1 MKPNVSDFW
10 SITPNHFKNAGDEG
24 SYHFNF
30 LMNRVIMEIN
40 TSSVEELN
48 TAYALLLHKGHG
60 KPKTNDRSYRTIS
73 TCPVLA
79 KALDMYVHE
88 LFIDKW
94 NACQADT
101 QYQGQCSSHE
111 LAALLITECIQQSL
125 YHHHLP
131 IFLLFLDARS
141 AFDTVVI
148 SFLIRNLYFAGMN
161 GNSLLFMNNRLSNRI
176 TYCDWDKELMGP
188 IKDEHGME
196 QGGCNSSEGY
206 KLYNND
212 LLKTAQA
219 SRQGVEMG
227 KEQNISAVGQAD
239 DVGLL
244 ANSIFC
250 LFNIL
255 HLVLDYCRKFSIKLC
270 ASKTKLLMIT
280 NDSDQKFVP
289 LNPINI
295 DGEDINFANEA
306 EHVGVIRSC
315 DGNMPHL
322 LGRFAAHKRAMAGA
336 LFCGTAKSHRGN
348 PAASVKVEKL
358 YGMPVLFSGM
368 ASLVLTK
375 AEVNMVDQHYYNS
388 LRNLLKVHTGTPHSF
403 VLFMSGSLPG
413 TALLHLRQLGL
424 YSMITR
430 LPTDPLNLRA
440 RHALTFSTPS
450 CKSWFTQVRNICLLY
465 GLPHPLSLL
474 NNPLSKESFKK
485 IAKSHVM
492 DYWEVKLR
500 QEASLLPS
508 LKNFKP
514 EFHSLSNSHPILWT
528 AGTNPYEV
536 SKALIQLKMLSGRYR
551 TAMVTRH
558 WTNNKNGWCPSPSC
572 STVQESLEHL
582 LLTCPYYDQTRQKLF
597 RLWSSTKNSIVLHL
611 VSSALEFPPDLL
623 LQFIL
628 DASTIPAVI
637 SLSQIY
643 GTDLLQAIFHLTRS

>member
-1 MKPNVSDFW
+1 
-10 SITPNHFKNAGDEG
+10 
-24 SYHFNF
+24 
-30 LMNRVIMEIN
+30 
-40 TSSVEELN
+40 
-48 TAYALLLHKGHG
+48 
-60 KPKTNDRSYRTIS
+60 
-73 TCPVLA
+73 
-79 KALDMYVHE
+79 
-88 LFIDKW
+88 
-94 NACQADT
+94 
-101 QYQGQCSSHE
+101 
-111 LAALLITECIQQSL
+111 
-125 YHHHLP
+125 
-131 IFLLFLDARS
+131 
-141 AFDTVVI
+141 
-148 SFLIRNLYFAGMN
+148 
-161 GNSLLFMNNRLSNRI
+161 
-176 TYCDWDKELMGP
+176 
-188 IKDEHGME
+188 
-196 QGGCNSSEGY
+196 
-206 KLYNND
+206 
-212 LLKTAQA
+212 
-219 SRQGVEMG
+219 
-227 KEQNISAVGQAD
+227 
-239 DVGLL
+239 
-244 ANSIFC
+244 
-250 LFNIL
+250 
-255 HLVLDYCRKFSIKLC
+255 
-270 ASKTKLLMIT
+270 
-280 NDSDQKFVP
+280 
-289 LNPINI
+289 
-295 DGEDINFANEA
+295 
-306 EHVGVIRSC
+306 
-315 DGNMPHL
+315 MPHL
-322 LGRFAAHKRAMAGA
+322 LGRFAAHKRAMPGA
-336 LFCGTAKSHRGN
+336 LFCGTAKSHRCN

-430 LPTDPLNLRA
+430 LPTDPLSLRA
-440 RHALTFSTPS
+440 RNALTFSTTS

-597 RLWSSTKNSIVLHL
+597 RLWRSTKNSIVLHL

-643 GTDLLQAIFHLTRS
+643 GTDLLQAIFHLTRSWCYAIHIVRGKLLRTLLQQ

>member
-1 MKPNVSDFW
+1 MELRSACSCSQSSVDFIPLKTLVSSAKDDAEVPSDRFLLIPFIW
-10 SITPNHFKNAGDEG
+10 MRKRIGPSTVPWGTPDITGDRPESLPSTATLNHFKNAGDEG

-48 TAYALLLHKGHG
+48 TAYALLLHKDHG

-101 QYQGQCSSHE
+101 QYQGQGSSHE

-322 LGRFAAHKRAMAGA
+322 LGRFAAHKRAMPGA
-336 LFCGTAKSHRGN
+336 LFCGTAKSHRCN

-536 SKALIQLKMLSGRYR
+536 SKALIQLKMLS
-551 TAMVTRH
+551 
-558 WTNNKNGWCPSPSC
+558 
-572 STVQESLEHL
+572 
-582 LLTCPYYDQTRQKLF
+582 
-597 RLWSSTKNSIVLHL
+597 
-611 VSSALEFPPDLL
+611 
-623 LQFIL
+623 
-628 DASTIPAVI
+628 
-637 SLSQIY
+637 
-643 GTDLLQAIFHLTRS
+643 